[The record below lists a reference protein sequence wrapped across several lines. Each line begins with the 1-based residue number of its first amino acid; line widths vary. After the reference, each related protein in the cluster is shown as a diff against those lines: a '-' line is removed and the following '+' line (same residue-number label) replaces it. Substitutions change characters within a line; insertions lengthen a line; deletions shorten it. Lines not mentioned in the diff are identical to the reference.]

1 MATWMIVEDDPQ
13 VYELLCEAFERW
25 EIESLLFVDVEQAL
39 DWITLV
45 DQGVNVGELPELVL
59 LDLRFYGETV
69 GHLVG
74 QQLRRSPSLKNLP
87 IVIMTAQVSSPQD
100 HELYMRTFKPDA
112 FLRKPLPR
120 FAELKRRLDNL
131 IVKRK
136 KQIEK
141 QEMNRLPRG
150 LKS

>member
-39 DWITLV
+39 DWIALV

-59 LDLRFYGETV
+59 LDLRFYGEMV

-87 IVIMTAQVSSPQD
+87 IVIMTAQISTPQEHD
-100 HELYMRTFKPDA
+100 LYMRTFKPDA

-120 FAELKRRLDNL
+120 FAELKRKLDNL
-131 IVKRK
+131 IAKRK
-136 KQIEK
+136 KLT
-141 QEMNRLPRG
+141 EMNRLPRG
-150 LKS
+150 LKGK

>member
-13 VYELLCEAFERW
+13 VYELLTEAFERW
-25 EIESLLFVDVEQAL
+25 EIESLLFVDVDQAL
-39 DWITLV
+39 EWITLV

-59 LDLRFYGETV
+59 LDLRFYNEIV

-74 QQLRRSPSLKNLP
+74 QQLRRSPTLKHLP
-87 IVIMTAQVSSPQD
+87 IVIMTAQIISPQE
-100 HELYMRTFKPDA
+100 HELYVRTVQPDA

-120 FAELKRRLDNL
+120 FSELKRKLDS
-131 IVKRK
+131 IIHKRK
-136 KQIEK
+136 KQTETT
-141 QEMNRLPRG
+141 RLPRG

>member
-25 EIESLLFVDVEQAL
+25 EIESLLFVEVDQAL
-39 DWITLV
+39 DWISLV

-59 LDLRFYGETV
+59 LDLRFYGELA

-74 QQLRRSPSLKNLP
+74 QQLRRSPILQDLP
-87 IVIMTAQVSSPQD
+87 IVIMTAQISSPQEHD
-100 HELYMRTFKPDA
+100 LYMRTFTPDA

-120 FAELKRRLDNL
+120 FAELKRKLDNL

-136 KQIEK
+136 KQT
-141 QEMNRLPRG
+141 EMNRLQRG
-150 LKS
+150 HQG